1 MKKKAITSSYLSREN
16 LNEWGIVPG
25 KNELEVS
32 KAFTMFG
39 LKNENVGFGEIEM
52 EEWGRDLEYE
62 VRKNITKSEY
72 IEQEWAVAPNYYEH
86 YIPVNGSD
94 LMEFQ
99 KLDTVNIVS
108 LIYIYIY

>member
-1 MKKKAITSSYLSREN
+1 MKEDSIFGVLGF
-16 LNEWGIVPG
+16 WG
-25 KNELEVS
+25 
-32 KAFTMFG
+32 FG
-39 LKNENVGFGEIEM
+39 VLGFWGFGVLGFWGFGVLGFWGFGEIEM